1 MQKTTE
7 RQSVKKELLRKIEQK
22 EARVGIIGIGYIG
35 LPLLNLFVEN
45 GFHAI
50 GVDLDAQRVDALL
63 AGHSY
68 IRHIPDERITKSLA
82 TGRLQATSDFA
93 QVAECDVI
101 ILTVP
106 TPLNKNKEP
115 DMSYIVSSSRAVAAQ
130 LRKGQVVILESTT
143 YPGTTVEVVVP
154 ILEEAG
160 LRVDQDIY
168 VGYSPEREDP
178 NNPKFHTANIPKV
191 VSATSPEGLEV
202 VDLLY
207 RQVVEVTVPVSSP
220 QVAEAS
226 KLLENIFRSVN
237 IALVNELKTAFHKM
251 GINVWETIEAAS
263 SKPFGFMPF
272 YPGPGI
278 GGHCIP
284 ADPFYLSWKAKEYN
298 VYTRFIELAGEINTS
313 MPEFVVNRVIDALND
328 VGKSLKGARILVL
341 GVAYKPNV
349 DDDRD
354 SPSYP
359 IMLLLEEKGG
369 LVSYND
375 PYIPEIN
382 PAHEYLRFKGKK
394 SVDISPGYDLILI
407 TTAHDEYKD
416 IDFDR
421 FSIQVV
427 DTRHLIKEEFVNLYR
442 A

>member
-1 MQKTTE
+1 MGS
-7 RQSVKKELLRKIEQK
+7 QSLKKELLRKIEQK
-22 EARVGIIGIGYIG
+22 EAKVGIIGVGYIG

-45 GFHAI
+45 GFPAI
-50 GVDLDAQRVDALL
+50 GIDVDSKRVDSLL

-68 IRHIPDERITKSLA
+68 IRHIPDERVAKSLA
-82 TGRLQATSDFA
+82 TGRLQVTSDFA
-93 QVAECDVI
+93 KVAECDVI

-115 DMSYIVSSSRAVAAQ
+115 DMSFITSSTRAVAAHI
-130 LRKGQVVILESTT
+130 RKGQVVILESTT
-143 YPGTTVEVVVP
+143 YPGTTDEVLVP
-154 ILEEAG
+154 ILEEMG
-160 LRVDQDIY
+160 LKVDQDIY

-191 VSATSPEGLEV
+191 VSATSDAGLEV

-207 RQVVEVTVPVSSP
+207 RQVVEVTVPVSSTK
-220 QVAEAS
+220 VAEAS

-237 IALVNELKTAFHKM
+237 IALVNELKMAFHKM
-251 GINVWETIEAAS
+251 GIDIWETIDAAS

-284 ADPFYLSWKAKEYN
+284 ADPFYLSWKAREYN
-298 VYTRFIELAGEINTS
+298 VYTRFIELAGEINAS
-313 MPEFVVNRVIDALND
+313 MPEFVVHRVIDALND
-328 VGKSLKGARILVL
+328 VGMSLKGARILML

-359 IMLLLEEKGG
+359 IMALLENKGA

-382 PAHEYLRFKGKK
+382 PAHEFLRFKGKK
-394 SVDISPGYDLILI
+394 SVEISRDYDLILI
-407 TTAHDEYKD
+407 ATAHYEYKD
-416 IDFDR
+416 IDFHR
-421 FSIQVV
+421 FSIPVV
-427 DTRHLIKEEFVNLYR
+427 DTRNLIRGQFASYYQ